1 MFRKILTESVL
12 AVLMAAALT
21 GCAGSARKNEVTGT
35 NFVYEKDG
43 FPDEFGIR
51 IDDNGTFT
59 YYEGAFSSYV
69 GTGSWKRSGDVLILR
84 ERDYSSASEKVR
96 HTYRFKIEDGNL
108 SFISDGS
115 DNFMF
120 INVSDGE
127 RFIKKDTLSYYM

>member
-1 MFRKILTESVL
+1 ML

-21 GCAGSARKNEVTGT
+21 GCAGSARKDEILGK

-69 GTGSWKRSGDVLILR
+69 GTGSWELDGDVLTLR
-84 ERDYSSASEKVR
+84 ERDYSSVPEKVR
-96 HTYRFKIEDGNL
+96 HIYRFKIDGDDL
-108 SFISDGS
+108 RFISDGS

-120 INVSDGE
+120 IDVSDGE
-127 RFIKKDTLSYYM
+127 RFIHKDDLAYYM